1 MNAYYYRQKRKL
13 AFGWML
19 KTAILN
25 STKQFRLEQEVPE
38 PRAVDP
44 DVAPGG
50 GLNRRESDRRNL
62 SKGTLIGGI

>member
-1 MNAYYYRQKRKL
+1 MNAYYGRQKRKL

-19 KTAILN
+19 KTAVLN

-38 PRAVDP
+38 PGAVDP

-50 GLNRRESDRRNL
+50 LFEQTESDRRNL
-62 SKGTLIGGI
+62 SKRTLIRGI